1 MKKVLYTLILLLPFW
16 GVQAQSDLGLHFLP
30 QVWQSQQTNPA
41 LLSPYRVN
49 IALPAPSIQ
58 IGHSGFTAKNLLQPL
73 PGTDS
78 LIVDL
83 DQAIARMAAQNY
95 LRANVRLDILA
106 VGLRFNNL
114 QLSLSAAARTQVYV
128 GYPRSLVELAWNGNA
143 AFLGETMEVGPDIA
157 AFAYTEIALGGAY
170 RFNKLT
176 IGAKVKYLNGLANIE
191 TESGSLTFRTD
202 PEYYQLRGT
211 LDYQVRTSVVDFGDL
226 ENFEPS
232 YEPDPLT
239 GNVGFG
245 VDLGAT
251 YDFSKRLRISASVMD
266 LGSIKWT
273 DAAKRYSASGDISFE
288 GIDVAAI
295 VMGDSTHLETLLDSL
310 KNQIQLS
317 DEAFTYRTSL
327 PTQMMA
333 SIRFSPLAK
342 LHINGLVYNERYR
355 GQNFPAMSVG
365 LSKDFGKVFTLGA
378 SYNIRHHSYNQL
390 GMQMWLKLGPFAGFL
405 VLDNVLAPIFP
416 MSSKYVSLR
425 AGMNLSIGKI
435 DKDDTPMTE

>member
-16 GVQAQSDLGLHFLP
+16 GVQAQTDLGLHFLP

-49 IALPAPSIQ
+49 IALPAPSVQ

-95 LRANVRLDILA
+95 LRSNVRLDILA

-143 AFLGETMEVGPDIA
+143 AFLGETMEIGPDIA
-157 AFAYTEIALGGAY
+157 AFAYSEIALGGAY
-170 RFNKLT
+170 RLNKLT

-273 DAAKRYSASGDISFE
+273 DAAKRYRASGTLNFD
-288 GIDVAAI
+288 GIDVSAI
-295 VMGDSTHLETLLDSL
+295 AMGDSTHIETLLDSL
-310 KNQIQLS
+310 QNQIQLS
-317 DEAFTYRTSL
+317 EEAFTYRTSL

-333 SIRFSPLAK
+333 SIRFSPLQK
-342 LHINGLVYNERYR
+342 LHINGLIYNERYR

-378 SYNIRHHSYNQL
+378 SYNIRHRSYNQL

-435 DKDDTPMTE
+435 NKDDTPMTE